1 MMPSPD
7 DLSFASATKLAEL
20 IATSEVSSTEVLDH
34 LLARVERLD
43 GDINSVVTIDAEQ
56 AHVRAT
62 QADEAVVAAKSG
74 GPALGPLHGVPMTV
88 KDSYSTA
95 GMRTTS
101 GAPELSDYV
110 PTEDAWAV
118 TAMRDAG
125 AIPFG
130 KTNLPIWAGDLQS
143 FNEVFGTTNNP
154 WDVSRTP
161 GGSSGGAGAALA
173 AGFTPIELGSD
184 IGGSIRLPS
193 HMCGVMGHKPSY
205 QIAPGHGHI
214 PSQPGMFTMS
224 DLAVYGPMARSVD
237 DLELQLDLMVG
248 PDRWD
253 TPGWSL
259 NLPPARTTDVK
270 SLRVATW
277 FDDERCPV
285 DPDVRVLL
293 EGAANALAGAGAR
306 VDDTARPGFTL
317 EKVASTFS
325 QLLMAALSGGFDR
338 ARIERFASDESD
350 TPHGR
355 DRRATAMR
363 HRDWLSLH
371 ERRLQMRKSFED
383 FFTDWDVLLLPVM
396 ARTAFPHDQSFPQAV
411 RMAEVAGKEV
421 PYMDLTTWMA
431 PAGCCYLPATVV
443 PVGVASDGLPVGIQ
457 IVGPYLHDAT
467 TLAVARMLTEVIEPI
482 GPPPGFE

>member
-1 MMPSPD
+1 MGTT
-7 DLSFASATKLAEL
+7 DLSFASATRLAEM
-20 IATSEVSSTEVLDH
+20 IAGREVSSTEVLDH
-34 LLARVERLD
+34 LLDRVGRLD
-43 GDINSVVTIDAEQ
+43 GDINSVVTIDEEAARAQ
-56 AHVRAT
+56 AAA
-62 QADEAVVAAKSG
+62 ADEAVVAASSEG
-74 GPALGPLHGVPMTV
+74 LSLGPLHGVPMTV

-95 GMRTTS
+95 GMLTTS
-101 GAPELSDYV
+101 GSPELADYV
-110 PTEDAWAV
+110 PVEDAWAV
-118 TAMRDAG
+118 AAMRNAG

-154 WDVSRTP
+154 WDTSRTP
-161 GGSSGGAGAALA
+161 GGSSGGSGAALA

-205 QIAPGHGHI
+205 AVAPGHGHI
-214 PSQPGMFTMS
+214 PSPPGMLS
-224 DLAVYGPMARSVD
+224 AADLAVYGPMARSVD
-237 DLELQLDLMVG
+237 DLELQLGLMAG

-253 TPGWSL
+253 TPAWTL
-259 NLPPARTTDVK
+259 DLPKPRVTEA
-270 SLRVATW
+270 SGLRVATW

-285 DPDVRVLL
+285 DPDLRTLL
-293 EGAANALAGAGAR
+293 EGAAHALEGAGAV

-317 EKVASTFS
+317 EKVSATFS

-338 ARIERFASDESD
+338 ARIEQLAADESD
-350 TPHGR
+350 TPIGR

-363 HRDWLSLH
+363 HRDWLSNH
-371 ERRLQMRKSFED
+371 ERRLQMRKSFEE
-383 FFTDWDVLLLPVM
+383 FFVDWDVLLMPVM
-396 ARTAFPHDQSFPQAV
+396 PRTAFPHDHTFPQAS
-411 RMAEVAGKEV
+411 RIAEVAGREI
-421 PYMDLTTWMA
+421 PYMDLVTWMA

-457 IVGPYLHDAT
+457 IVGPYLHDLT
-467 TLAVARMLTEVIEPI
+467 TLAVARLLSELLPPI

>member
-1 MMPSPD
+1 MAPQTNDP
-7 DLSFASATKLAEL
+7 SFASATRLAEL
-20 IATSEVSSTEVLDH
+20 IASSELSSVEVLDH
-34 LLARVERLD
+34 FLDRVERLD
-43 GDINSVVTIDAEQ
+43 GDINAVVTVEAEQ
-56 AHVRAT
+56 ARAVAVK
-62 QADEAVVAAKSG
+62 ADEAVVAAKSG

-95 GMRTTS
+95 GMLTTS
-101 GAPELSDYV
+101 GAPELADYV

-118 TAMRDAG
+118 ASMRDAG
-125 AIPFG
+125 AIPYA

-154 WDVSRTP
+154 WDTTRTP

-205 QIAPGHGHI
+205 AVAPGHGHI
-214 PSQPGMFTMS
+214 PSPPGMFTMA

-237 DLELQLDLMVG
+237 DLELQLELMVG

-259 NLPPARTTDVK
+259 NLPPAQTSDVSK
-270 SLRVATW
+270 LRVATW

-285 DPDVRVLL
+285 DPDVRSLL
-293 EGAANALAGAGAR
+293 EGAAGALAGAGAR
-306 VDDTARPGFTL
+306 VDDAARPGFTL
-317 EKVASTFS
+317 EKVVDTFN

-338 ARIERFASDESD
+338 QRIEKYAADDGD
-350 TPHGR
+350 TPHAR

-383 FFTDWDVLLLPVM
+383 FFVDWDVLLLPVM
-396 ARTAFPHDQSFPQAV
+396 PRTAFPHDHHFPQAT
-411 RMAEVAGKEV
+411 RMAEVAGREI
-421 PYMDLTTWMA
+421 PYMDLTNWMA

-443 PVGVASDGLPVGIQ
+443 PVGVAPDGLPVGIQ

-482 GPPPGFE
+482 GPPPGFA